1 MRVAPFGHPRING
14 YVRLPAAFR
23 SLSRPSSAPSA
34 KAFTLR
40 SFSLDLAAS
49 MLAYID
55 TSHFIAF
62 LDLSKHFSYRLRF
75 LSRARCAGNLFPRC
89 VRDPSESFDA
99 SILVSIF
106 CLRIPQPLSKGLRLL
121 RKIISMLR
129 ICGFQGTSR
138 LLRRFL
144 AACPQ
149 LQEFLSGSSCMKFCL
164 RQNGCF
170 SMLAAEL
177 LAEKNKPGGHLLSRT
192 VSSAVPSA
200 DRVLTVVFG
209 MGTGVSPGRIA
220 ARFSQSSMT
229 EQ

>member
-75 LSRARCAGNLFPRC
+75 LSRARC
-89 VRDPSESFDA
+89 VRDSSESFDA

-106 CLRIPQPLSKGLRLL
+106 CLRIPQPSSKGLRLL

-138 LLRRFL
+138 LRRRFL

-149 LQEFLSGSSCMKFCL
+149 LRCL
-164 RQNGCF
+164 F
-170 SMLAAEL
+170 
-177 LAEKNKPGGHLLSRT
+177 
-192 VSSAVPSA
+192 
-200 DRVLTVVFG
+200 
-209 MGTGVSPGRIA
+209 
-220 ARFSQSSMT
+220 
-229 EQ
+229 

>member
-75 LSRARCAGNLFPRC
+75 LSRARC
-89 VRDPSESFDA
+89 VRDSSESFDA

-106 CLRIPQPLSKGLRLL
+106 CLRIPQPSSKGLRLL

-138 LLRRFL
+138 LREPLRNRSVRS
-144 AACPQ
+144 
-149 LQEFLSGSSCMKFCL
+149 EW
-164 RQNGCF
+164 R
-170 SMLAAEL
+170 
-177 LAEKNKPGGHLLSRT
+177 
-192 VSSAVPSA
+192 
-200 DRVLTVVFG
+200 
-209 MGTGVSPGRIA
+209 
-220 ARFSQSSMT
+220 
-229 EQ
+229 

>member
-75 LSRARCAGNLFPRC
+75 LTK
-89 VRDPSESFDA
+89 A
-99 SILVSIF
+99 ST
-106 CLRIPQPLSKGLRLL
+106 P
-121 RKIISMLR
+121 
-129 ICGFQGTSR
+129 
-138 LLRRFL
+138 RFL
-144 AACPQ
+144 SLSFVCAFHNLSPKAYAFFERSFRCFVYAVFKVRRGSFAAFSLHALSFAACF
-149 LQEFLSGSSCMKFCL
+149 EKTS
-164 RQNGCF
+164 
-170 SMLAAEL
+170 LAATCSP
-177 LAEKNKPGGHLLSRT
+177 A
-192 VSSAVPSA
+192 PSPVQYH
-200 DRVLTVVFG
+200 RP
-209 MGTGVSPGRIA
+209 TGS
-220 ARFSQSSMT
+220 
-229 EQ
+229 

>member
-75 LSRARCAGNLFPRC
+75 LTK
-89 VRDPSESFDA
+89 A
-99 SILVSIF
+99 ST
-106 CLRIPQPLSKGLRLL
+106 P
-121 RKIISMLR
+121 
-129 ICGFQGTSR
+129 
-138 LLRRFL
+138 RFL
-144 AACPQ
+144 SLSFVCAFHNLPPKAYAFFERSFRCFVYAVFKVRRGSVSRSGTDQSVPNGDEGIRTPDPLLARQVLSQ
-149 LQEFLSGSSCMKFCL
+149 LSYTPI
-164 RQNGCF
+164 
-170 SMLAAEL
+170 MLASTCS
-177 LAEKNKPGGHLLSRT
+177 PI
-192 VSSAVPSA
+192 PSP
-200 DRVLTVVFG
+200 V
-209 MGTGVSPGRIA
+209 
-220 ARFSQSSMT
+220 
-229 EQ
+229 